1 MYLTR
6 KTGRVRLIPAS
17 VKRGK
22 GSMGRSGMTGVWLV
36 AFLALAVL
44 LAACGTRDGGGR
56 AINIDGSSTIFPI
69 TEAVAEEYGI
79 LTGGSIRITVGV
91 SGTGGGFKKFCN
103 NETDISDA
111 SRPIKASE
119 VEMCARNRVE
129 YVELPVA
136 VDGLTVMVQPD
147 NGFAQCVT
155 VEELHTMWAPEAEDE
170 VTHWNQVRPGWPDK
184 PLNLYGPGVDS
195 GTFDYFTEVV
205 NGKAQASRGDYTASE
220 DDNVLVQGISGD
232 KNSLGFFGYA
242 YYTENAD
249 RLKAVTVDGG
259 AGCVGPSDE
268 TIGDGTYHPLSRPLF
283 IYVRQEAGDQAY
295 IKEFV
300 RYYLSEEGW
309 KLVAEVGYIPYP
321 PQVYELAL
329 ARFENSR
336 TGTLFGGGAPQR
348 GSVEEVL
355 AANQ

>member
-1 MYLTR
+1 ME
-6 KTGRVRLIPAS
+6 
-17 VKRGK
+17 
-22 GSMGRSGMTGVWLV
+22 RSGRTVVWLV
-36 AFLALAVL
+36 ALLALAVL

-79 LTGGSIRITVGV
+79 LTGGSVRITVGV

-111 SRPIKASE
+111 SRPIKPSE
-119 VEMCARNRVE
+119 VEMCARNGVE

-136 VDGLTVMVQPD
+136 VDGLTVMVHPE
-147 NGFAQCVT
+147 NPFVQCIT
-155 VEELHTMWAPEAEDE
+155 VEELHTIWAPEAEE
-170 VTHWNQVRPGWPDK
+170 KVKRWNQVRSDWPDRS
-184 PLNLYGPGVDS
+184 LHLYGPGVDS

-242 YYTENAD
+242 YYTENDD
-249 RLKAVTVDGG
+249 RLKAIGIDGG

-268 TIGDGTYHPLSRPLF
+268 TIGDGSYRPLSRPLF
-283 IYVRQEAGDQAY
+283 IYVRKDAGDQPY
-295 IKEFV
+295 VKEFV
-300 RYYLSEEGW
+300 RYYLSEDGRE
-309 KLVAEVGYIPYP
+309 LAAEVGYIPYP
-321 PQVYELAL
+321 AQVYDLAL
-329 ARFENSR
+329 ARFENGR